1 MARAWSVL
9 GGSVFLTARVTGHE
23 ILWQP
28 LVIGLVAITA
38 TYYVVRR
45 HRTTWLL
52 GLPLLMA
59 LLYGIFYVGVNRVLI
74 AESEMR
80 LAQSA
85 SRIAAAIEEFLPV
98 VCDHGVDIP
107 ACFVIS
113 HSIGRPLQ
121 RHYPSHRAYL
131 LVTTRQYE
139 VQAHRQLI
147 AQAAHWHSGRLP
159 GIKGAGGV
167 RRNG

>member
-1 MARAWSVL
+1 VL
-9 GGSVFLTARVTGHE
+9 GLSWGGLCFLTALVTGHE

-28 LVIGLVAITA
+28 LVIGLVALTS

-80 LAQSA
+80 LVQSA
-85 SRIAAAIEEFLPV
+85 SKIAAAIEEFLPI
-98 VCDHGVDIP
+98 VCEHGVDIP
-107 ACFVIS
+107 ACFEIS
-113 HSIGRPLQ
+113 RSQGRPLQ
-121 RHYPSHRAYL
+121 RQHPSHGAYL
-131 LVTTRQYE
+131 LVTARQYKA
-139 VQAHRQLI
+139 QTHSQLI
-147 AQAAHWHSGRLP
+147 AQVAPLALWKVTRD
-159 GIKGAGGV
+159 
-167 RRNG
+167 

>member
-9 GGSVFLTARVTGHE
+9 GGVCFLTALVTGHE

-121 RHYPSHRAYL
+121 RHYPPRAYL

-139 VQAHRQLI
+139 VQAHSQLI
-147 AQAAHWHSGRLP
+147 AQAAPLALWKVTRD
-159 GIKGAGGV
+159 
-167 RRNG
+167 